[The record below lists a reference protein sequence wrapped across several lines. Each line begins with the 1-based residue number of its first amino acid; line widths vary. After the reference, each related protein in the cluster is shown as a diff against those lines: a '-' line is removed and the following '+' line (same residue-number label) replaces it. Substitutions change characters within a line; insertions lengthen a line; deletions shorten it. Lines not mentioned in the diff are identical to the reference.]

1 MTSLD
6 AGGIATSGGVRFL
19 GQRRSYWR
27 LLIRG
32 AVLLMVTLGIYRF
45 WLATDVRRFL
55 WSNTEIAGE
64 ALEYTGTAL
73 ELLLG
78 FLVAIALL
86 IPVYAGF
93 FLATLDLGMLGKL
106 SGVVGFAAL
115 GVLGQYAIY
124 RARRYRLTR
133 TIYRG
138 LRFHQEGSAW
148 GFAFRAILWWI
159 VTALTFG
166 LAYPF
171 QLASLERYKMRHTF
185 YGDLGGR
192 FEASAFVLLLRGF
205 PMWLV
210 LFVPLALA
218 VSGFVGTVDWK
229 ALADALAQGGDDVMG
244 KIEGGNPG
252 LGGTIVF
259 AMLMTGTSMALAA
272 LLYPA
277 FQAVILR
284 WWSSGLRFGKIEV
297 QSHLRMRNVYGAY
310 ARFCRLCRAV
320 QHRHGDCR
328 HDRAGACRCSRE
340 HRKGRRRQPDRC
352 NSSFGGGLCRHCT
365 WLFNDLSRNRIA
377 VALATGHGIAAIVR
391 SFDARERK
399 GDGTGKLRNWRG
411 PRRCVERGKLLM
423 AGTIEPPQ
431 TAMSGAGIYFDGVTS
446 TRRDVVVVLAP
457 AGLQISGGDGR
468 ALTTWSYDEIEGLA
482 APDNTLRLGRRGN
495 AALERLEIRDPA
507 FAAAI
512 DARADNVDR
521 SGSLATPPA
530 AERHRLE
537 PGCHSVVA
545 GGRLVRRARNC
556 NAGDAAVAERHRAQA
571 GRCGE
576 YAGAWDARHR

>member
-19 GQRRSYWR
+19 GQRRFYWR

-93 FLATLDLGMLGKL
+93 FLATLDLGILGKL
-106 SGVVGFAAL
+106 SGVIGFAAL

-138 LRFHQEGSAW
+138 LRFHQKGSAW

-171 QLASLERYKMRHTF
+171 QLASLERYKMRQTF

-192 FEASAFVLLLRGF
+192 FEASAFVLLVRGF
-205 PMWLV
+205 PMWLM
-210 LFVPLALA
+210 LFAPLALA
-218 VSGFVGTVDWK
+218 VSGFFGTVDWE
-229 ALADALAQGGDDVMG
+229 ALADTLAQGGDDVMG

-259 AMLMTGTSMALAA
+259 AMLMTGTSIAFAA

-284 WWSSGLRFGKIEV
+284 WWSSGLRFGDIEV
-297 QSHLRMRNVYGAY
+297 QSRLRMRNVYAAY
-310 ARFCRLCRAV
+310 ARFFGYAVLFSIVMGIVGTIVLTLVGAAANIGKVDIAGQVGATLLLLAGYVVTALGYSTIYRATV
-320 QHRHGDCR
+320 LLSLWQLGME
-328 HDRAGACRCSRE
+328 SL
-340 HRKGRRRQPDRC
+340 QL
-352 NSSFGGGLCRHCT
+352 SGL
-365 WLFNDLSRNRIA
+365 S
-377 VALATGHGIAAIVR
+377 ALENVKATG
-391 SFDARERK
+391 
-399 GDGTGKLRNWRG
+399 
-411 PRRCVERGKLLM
+411 
-423 AGTIEPPQ
+423 
-431 TAMSGAGIYFDGVTS
+431 
-446 TRRDVVVVLAP
+446 
-457 AGLQISGGDGR
+457 R
-468 ALTTWSYDEIEGLA
+468 ASSALGEGLA
-482 APDNTLRLGRRGN
+482 D
-495 AALERLEIRDPA
+495 AL
-507 FAAAI
+507 
-512 DARADNVDR
+512 NV
-521 SGSLATPPA
+521 GS
-530 AERHRLE
+530 
-537 PGCHSVVA
+537 
-545 GGRLVRRARNC
+545 
-556 NAGDAAVAERHRAQA
+556 
-571 GRCGE
+571 
-576 YAGAWDARHR
+576 Y